1 MKGRIRLNR
10 IILMGR
16 LTKNPDV
23 RVTPSGEPIT
33 RFSIAVNRP
42 YKNQEGKYEADFINA
57 VAFKK
62 TAEIAGNNLNKGNRV
77 LVEGRLEIRQYQAK
91 DGTKRSITQVVADRI
106 EFIESKA
113 KGTSTRSAQQ
123 TAYTKQEP
131 MQSFGSEIGFDEE
144 IPF

>member
-1 MKGRIRLNR
+1 MNR

-16 LTKNPDV
+16 LTKDPDV
-23 RVTPSGEPIT
+23 RVTPNGEPVT

-42 YKNQEGKYEADFINA
+42 YKNQEGKYEADFINI

-62 TAEIAGNNLNKGNRV
+62 TAEIAWNNLNKGNRV

-106 EFIESKA
+106 EFIESKQ
-113 KGTSTRSAQQ
+113 KGNPTRPAQQ
-123 TAYTKQEP
+123 TGYAKQEP
-131 MQSFGSEIGFDEE
+131 MQSFGSEISFDEE

>member
-1 MKGRIRLNR
+1 MNR
-10 IILMGR
+10 ISLMGR
-16 LTKNPDV
+16 LTKDPDV
-23 RVTPSGEPIT
+23 RVTPNGEPIT

-42 YKNQEGKYEADFINA
+42 YKNQEGKYEADFINI

-106 EFIESKA
+106 EFIESKQ
-113 KGTSTRSAQQ
+113 KGNSTRPAQQ
-123 TAYTKQEP
+123 TGYTKQEP

>member
-1 MKGRIRLNR
+1 
-10 IILMGR
+10 MGR
-16 LTKNPDV
+16 LTKDPDV

-42 YKNQEGKYEADFINA
+42 YKNQEGKYEADFINI

-91 DGTKRSITQVVADRI
+91 DGTKRNITQVVADRI
-106 EFIESKA
+106 EFIESKP
-113 KGTSTRSAQQ
+113 KGNPTRTAQQ
-123 TAYTKQEP
+123 TGYTKQEP
-131 MQSFGSEIGFDEE
+131 MQAFGSEIGFDEE